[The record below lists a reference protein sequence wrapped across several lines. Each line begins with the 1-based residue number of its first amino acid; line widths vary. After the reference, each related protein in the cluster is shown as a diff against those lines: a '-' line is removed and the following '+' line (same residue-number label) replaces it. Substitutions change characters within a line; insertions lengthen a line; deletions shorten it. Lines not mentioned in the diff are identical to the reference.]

1 MLTRK
6 RTKVELKYVASV
18 FFRTGVIAGAWFGIT
33 GFALNALSDRVS
45 LQCERTEESIP
56 ECKLSIK
63 HLLTESIVKTDN
75 SEFQQV
81 TSRAVANT
89 YIPSLVAWEMRIAT
103 NQNQIYFY
111 NYGMG
116 KSNPWQE
123 FATRTNR
130 FLDTPQL
137 RSFTITAE
145 HNFWFKLLSQ
155 SVSGVSILVGLFI
168 LPGLYLTAKYGDD
181 SIAHQQEI
189 DRLFG
194 QFSQRSLNS
203 NNNKILTENR
213 QRSLR

>member
-1 MLTRK
+1 MLKRK
-6 RTKVELKYVASV
+6 RTKAELKHVAGV
-18 FFRTGVIAGAWFGIT
+18 FFRTGVIAGVWFGIT
-33 GFALNALSDRVS
+33 GLALNALSDRVS

-89 YIPSLVAWEMRIAT
+89 YFPGLVSWEMTIAT
-103 NQNQIYFY
+103 SQNQIYFY

-116 KSNPWQE
+116 ESNPWQE

-155 SVSGVSILVGLFI
+155 SVSGISILVGLFV

-181 SIAHQQEI
+181 AIAHQQAVE
-189 DRLFG
+189 RLFG
-194 QFSQRSLNS
+194 QFTRQSLDS
-203 NNNKILTENR
+203 KTTDLSIKKIN
-213 QRSLR
+213 